1 MLDTLTRFPLL
12 CSFGDITK
20 HHLRWIHV
28 LSGSMSKYQRSVW
41 YIWIYLIL
49 SFVTATAVQ
58 HKYCACIMNSKKSVM
73 YIWNSMHLSSQK
85 CLTLQK
91 MAKKLYFI
99 WTCQPKVQYTVAKKQ
114 VLFWPRVQ
122 TPIYEKFAEKIRK
135 VTLSKRYIIPKTL
148 PDMMFLRRL
157 SLGNLKFPS
166 KQPHQ
171 STFIVHM

>member
-1 MLDTLTRFPLL
+1 
-12 CSFGDITK
+12 
-20 HHLRWIHV
+20 
-28 LSGSMSKYQRSVW
+28 MSKYQRSVW

-58 HKYCACIMNSKKSVM
+58 HKCCACIMNSKKSVM

-85 CLTLQK
+85 CLTLQWQK
-91 MAKKLYFI
+91 NFTSFERASPKL
-99 WTCQPKVQYTVAKKQ
+99 QYTVIKKQ

-122 TPIYEKFAEKIRK
+122 TPTYEKFAEKIRK
-135 VTLSKRYIIPKTL
+135 VTVSKRYIIPKTL
-148 PDMMFLRRL
+148 PDTMFLRRL

>member
-1 MLDTLTRFPLL
+1 MTLNTLTRFHLF

-20 HHLRWIHV
+20 HLLRWIHV
-28 LSGSMSKYQRSVW
+28 LSGSVSKYQRSVW

-58 HKYCACIMNSKKSVM
+58 HKCCACIMNSKKSVM

-99 WTCQPKVQYTVAKKQ
+99 WTCQPKVAIHSRQKTGFILTQGPDSYLWELCRENSKSNSFKEIKHCQTWC
-114 VLFWPRVQ
+114 FWEDLV
-122 TPIYEKFAEKIRK
+122 
-135 VTLSKRYIIPKTL
+135 
-148 PDMMFLRRL
+148 
-157 SLGNLKFPS
+157 
-166 KQPHQ
+166 
-171 STFIVHM
+171 